1 MKSILP
7 VLIAAF
13 AAGPVLAQEA
23 AEAPAPEPLQ
33 IFRDGDAAMTCVQ
46 ISDEAA
52 ALSEQFGGDQG
63 GGVFSSVVNVGR
75 AGASLLI
82 PGAGLALAGADA
94 LTRPERERREAH
106 EQALEQ
112 RWYYLNGLYTGLR
125 CNQTQAAV
133 QTEVPA
139 AAPAAVPAVVI
150 PPPVRP

>member
-7 VLIAAF
+7 LVLAL
-13 AAGPVLAQEA
+13 AAGPAFAQEA
-23 AEAPAPEPLQ
+23 GEAPPSEPLQ
-33 IFRDGDAAMTCVQ
+33 VFRADDAAMTCVQ

-52 ALSEQFGGDQG
+52 SLSQAFGGSQG

-75 AGASLLI
+75 AGASMLI

-94 LTRPERERREAH
+94 LARPDRERREAR

-125 CNQTQAAV
+125 CNQAQ
-133 QTEVPA
+133 A
-139 AAPAAVPAVVI
+139 AAPAEAPAVAVP
-150 PPPVRP
+150 PPARP